1 MLFFCLY
8 VLECSLCVWS
18 EICSGE
24 ELMFG
29 VDLHFSSEVNTT
41 AAFESIFA
49 FMRESIFLVC
59 MWCPSSLSG
68 AQVITSRCR
77 GTLSLQL
84 SLWTSRAA
92 GQAYEGR
99 VLSDRIW
106 PASGQHTL
114 TVSDSSGDSTDP
126 CVVSSVICPSAALGG
141 CSPAFLRNLTCG
153 LQMWSRGDRSQASG
167 RGL

>member
-18 EICSGE
+18 EVCSGE
-24 ELMFG
+24 ELLFG

-49 FMRESIFLVC
+49 FMRRESIFLVC

-92 GQAYEGR
+92 GQAYEG
-99 VLSDRIW
+99 W
-106 PASGQHTL
+106 PALWPYLTSVWPAHTHCDRHVWRQHR
-114 TVSDSSGDSTDP
+114 
-126 CVVSSVICPSAALGG
+126 SV
-141 CSPAFLRNLTCG
+141 CG
-153 LQMWSRGDRSQASG
+153 VECYLSFSCSG
-167 RGL
+167 RMLSR